1 MRGGLDVVILADGFV
16 FSFARRQLREEVRGE
31 NLDIGRE
38 IAAFCEK
45 HGISSKTVNL
55 FIAEDLVYG
64 VSLDLPLR
72 TPNLKEAVE
81 LQLGLMLP
89 FPEDEALS
97 AYSVWRNK
105 EGYRVMVF
113 AARTKVAAEVVEEL
127 VEDGYTV
134 KGLYPE
140 NQRYVTA
147 RMRRRKWALVMPGRQ
162 NKVLIFDGAKLEDRL
177 LLAGEKLSYEK
188 LCEICGT
195 GLILHT
201 APPRGSSFVDAQP
214 LLTETPLL
222 QEYDLLPDS
231 YRRPDYLKMVV
242 VILVVLNL
250 LALGWMVW
258 LRFENV
264 RSQIQRTEAEIVSLK
279 PLVIEV
285 DKTKAQVK
293 KVEEFVTTVT
303 GIGKNP
309 DLIGIMQTLTGDLPG
324 DSYLDQFKFDSK
336 GRMLTITGY
345 ANDLTELTDKL
356 KNLGEV
362 RLKSTSRRKDRNYF
376 QVEIAL
382 HE

>member
-1 MRGGLDVVILADGFV
+1 MRGGLEVVILADGFAI
-16 FSFARRQLREEVRGE
+16 SFARSQLREELRGE
-31 NLDIGRE
+31 DLDIGRE
-38 IAAFCEK
+38 MASFREK
-45 HGISSKTVNL
+45 HKIGSKTVNL

-64 VSLDLPLR
+64 VSLDLPVR
-72 TPNLKEAVE
+72 TPDLKEAVG

-89 FPEDEALS
+89 FPEEEALR
-97 AYSVWRNK
+97 AYSVIRNK
-105 EGYRVMVF
+105 EGYRVMAF
-113 AARTKVAAEVVEEL
+113 AARAKVAAGVVEEL

-162 NKVLIFDGAKLEDRL
+162 NKVLIFDGAKLADRL

-188 LCEICGT
+188 LSELCGT

-201 APPRGSSFVDAQP
+201 DPPRGSSFVDAQP
-214 LLTETPLL
+214 LLAETPLL
-222 QEYDLLPDS
+222 QEYNLLPDS
-231 YRRPDYLKMVV
+231 YRRPDYLKMVAV
-242 VILVVLNL
+242 LLVVLNL
-250 LALGWMVW
+250 VVLGWMIW
-258 LRFENV
+258 LRFDNL
-264 RSQIQRTEAEIVSLK
+264 RTRITQTEAEIAALM
-279 PLVIEV
+279 PLVAEV
-285 DKTKAQVK
+285 DKTKAQIK
-293 KVEEFVTTVT
+293 KVEGFVATMT

-309 DLIGIMQTLTGDLPG
+309 DLIGIMQALTSDLPG

-336 GRMLTITGY
+336 ARLVTITGY
-345 ANDLTELTDKL
+345 ANDLTQLTDKL